1 MVIDPSKAADLKA
14 RVEET
19 STRPR
24 GRVRDTSVS
33 SERSEARRDQVQFS
47 DEARALAAGASETAA
62 VGESSKVAEVQERLS
77 EAFYDDPQI
86 AQETV
91 QRILSAGVL

>member
-1 MVIDPSKAADLKA
+1 MVIDPSKAVDLKA

-33 SERSEARRDQVQFS
+33 SERSEARRDQVQIS
-47 DEARALAAGASETAA
+47 DEARALAAGGSETLS
-62 VGESSKVAEVQERLS
+62 VGESSKVAEVQKRLS

-91 QRILSAGVL
+91 QRILSAGIL